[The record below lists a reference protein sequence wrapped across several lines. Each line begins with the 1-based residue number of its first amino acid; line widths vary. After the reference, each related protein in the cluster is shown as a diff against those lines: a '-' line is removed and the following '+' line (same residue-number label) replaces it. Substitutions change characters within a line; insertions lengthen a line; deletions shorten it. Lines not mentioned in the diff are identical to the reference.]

1 MPIKIF
7 KITGQIIYDVLAKH
21 FPTSYTKII
30 GGFSKRFRSF
40 CAKLI
45 LEQCGS
51 NINIE
56 KGADFAANIKI
67 GNNSGIGKDSI
78 VGCFTEIGENV
89 MMGEACF
96 IYTRNHR
103 FDQLDKPMCEQGFD
117 EYKPVIISDDV
128 WIGANATI
136 MPGIT
141 VGDGAINATNST
153 VTKNVAP
160 YSIVGGN
167 PATEIKKRFAGEKI
181 NELLEMQWWNWDVE
195 KITENLE
202 YLTGR
207 KK

>member
-1 MPIKIF
+1 MDGRQHLTAAACTDFWGERNGDDIMPVKIL

-67 GNNSGIGKDSI
+67 GNNYGIGKDSI

-96 IYTRNHR
+96 IYT
-103 FDQLDKPMCEQGFD
+103 QP
-117 EYKPVIISDDV
+117 
-128 WIGANATI
+128 
-136 MPGIT
+136 
-141 VGDGAINATNST
+141 
-153 VTKNVAP
+153 
-160 YSIVGGN
+160 
-167 PATEIKKRFAGEKI
+167 
-181 NELLEMQWWNWDVE
+181 
-195 KITENLE
+195 
-202 YLTGR
+202 
-207 KK
+207 